1 MQNVQQ
7 FIGSAI
13 FTKIKQFY

>member
-1 MQNVQQ
+1 MQNALQ

-13 FTKIKQFY
+13 FTKIA